1 MTKNDLIQAISKKVG
16 ISKTAASECL
26 NVVFDE
32 ITKALSQGKEVSLPG
47 FGKFGVSFRKERMGI
62 NPQTKEKITIQARK
76 TPRFKAGKILKDA
89 VK

>member
-1 MTKNDLIQAISKKVG
+1 MTKEELIQAISKKVG
-16 ISKTAASECL
+16 ISKTAAGECF

-32 ITKALSQGKEVSLPG
+32 ITKTLSQGKEVSLPG

-89 VK
+89 VR

>member
-1 MTKNDLIQAISKKVG
+1 MTKEELIQAISKKTG
-16 ISKTAASECL
+16 ISKTAAGECF

-32 ITKALSQGKEVSLPG
+32 ITKALSQGEEVSLPG

-89 VK
+89 VR